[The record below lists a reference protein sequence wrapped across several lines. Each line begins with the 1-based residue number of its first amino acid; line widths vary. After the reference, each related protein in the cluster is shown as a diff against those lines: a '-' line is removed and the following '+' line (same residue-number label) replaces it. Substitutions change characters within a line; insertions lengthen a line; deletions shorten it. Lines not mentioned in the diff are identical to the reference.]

1 MEQRYRL
8 DLIKYAKKKYTKT
21 TIHIHLDTDGDI
33 ISEEAITKQS
43 THINSLESDLNFYVT
58 DLKDISNEFDDFSF
72 FKLSS
77 NE

>member
-8 DLIKYAKKKYTKT
+8 DLIKYAKKEHIKFS
-21 TIHIHLDTDGDI
+21 IHIHLDTDGDI

-72 FKLSS
+72 FKLNS

>member
-8 DLIKYAKKKYTKT
+8 DLIKYAKKKYAVT
-21 TIHIHLDTDGDI
+21 TINIHLDTDGDI

>member
-8 DLIKYAKKKYTKT
+8 DLIKYAKKEYIKVS
-21 TIHIHLDTDGDI
+21 IHIQLDTDGDI

>member
-21 TIHIHLDTDGDI
+21 TINIKIDIDGDI
-33 ISEEAITKQS
+33 ISDEAITKQS
-43 THINSLESDLNFYVT
+43 THIESEESDLNFYVT

-72 FKLSS
+72 FKLNS

>member
-8 DLIKYAKKKYTKT
+8 DLIKYAKKEYIKVS
-21 TIHIHLDTDGDI
+21 IHIHLDTDGDI

-72 FKLSS
+72 FKLNS

>member
-8 DLIKYAKKKYTKT
+8 DLIKYAKKKYAVT
-21 TIHIHLDTDGDI
+21 TINIHLDTDGDI

-72 FKLSS
+72 KKTK
-77 NE
+77 

>member
-8 DLIKYAKKKYTKT
+8 DLIKYSKKKYAKT
-21 TIHIHLDTDGDI
+21 TINIQIDIDGDV
-33 ISEEAITKQS
+33 ISDEAITKQS
-43 THINSLESDLNFYVT
+43 THIESEESDLNFYVT

-72 FKLSS
+72 FKLNS